1 MPGTGRVPEPSMR
14 NDLTGNPLGGLAS
27 DIDVSVAVA
36 ADDVT
41 GARIVS
47 LLAHEGLAVVGR
59 APGPRRLPA
68 VCEHRPPHVAVIAWK
83 ACGPEPA
90 AAIRHVRKA
99 LARTRVIVVLAD
111 HRRKD
116 MRSAV
121 DAGADAVVLDSRLAV
136 TLGVTVR
143 AVCAGQACVP
153 RELRRQVE
161 RPLLS
166 NRERQVLGLVAAGFT
181 NGQIADKLFLAE
193 STIKGHLS
201 SAFSKLG
208 IHSREEASA
217 LVRDPEARLG
227 IGLVPMPTAA
237 NPATNGASR

>member
-1 MPGTGRVPEPSMR
+1 MSEPGHVPGSSMR
-14 NDLTGNPLGGLAS
+14 SDLTANPLGGLVS
-27 DIDVSVAVA
+27 DIDLSVAVA
-36 ADDVT
+36 ADDAT
-41 GARIVS
+41 ARRISS
-47 LLAHEGLAVVGR
+47 LLAHEGLTVAGR
-59 APGPRRLPA
+59 APGPRRLSD
-68 VCEHRPPHVAVIAWK
+68 VCEHRPVHVAVIAWK

-90 AAIRHVRKA
+90 AAIRHARKA
-99 LARTRVIVVLAD
+99 MARTRVVVVLAE
-111 HRRKD
+111 HRRRD

-121 DAGADAVVLDSRLAV
+121 DAGADAVVLESRLAV

-166 NRERQVLGLVAAGFT
+166 NRERQVLGMVAAGFS
-181 NGQIADKLFLAE
+181 NGEIADKLFLAE

-217 LVRDPEARLG
+217 LVRDPDARLG
-227 IGLVPMPTAA
+227 IGLLPLPAAA

>member
-1 MPGTGRVPEPSMR
+1 MR
-14 NDLTGNPLGGLAS
+14 SDLSGNPLGGLAS
-27 DIDVSVAVA
+27 DIDVSVAIA
-36 ADDVT
+36 ADDATATRVM
-41 GARIVS
+41 S
-47 LLAHEGLAVVGR
+47 LLVHEGLTVAGR

-68 VCEHRPPHVAVIAWK
+68 VCSQRPPHVAVVAWK

-90 AAIRHVRKA
+90 SAIRHVRKA
-99 LARTRVIVVLAD
+99 LPRTRVVVVLAD
-111 HRRKD
+111 HRRRD
-116 MRSAV
+116 MRGAI
-121 DAGADAVVLDSRLAV
+121 DAGADAVVLESRLAV
-136 TLGVTVR
+136 TLGVTLR

-153 RELRRQVE
+153 RELRGQVE

-166 NRERQVLGLVAAGFT
+166 NRERQVLAMVAAGFS
-181 NGQIADKLFLAE
+181 NGQIADHLFLAE

-227 IGLVPMPTAA
+227 IGLLPLPAA
-237 NPATNGASR
+237 AQPATTGASR

>member
-1 MPGTGRVPEPSMR
+1 MR
-14 NDLTGNPLGGLAS
+14 NNLTGNPLGGLVS
-27 DIDVSVAVA
+27 DLDVSVAVA
-36 ADDVT
+36 ADDAT
-41 GARIVS
+41 SDRIVS
-47 LLAHEGLAVVGR
+47 LLEHEGLAIAGR
-59 APGPRRLPA
+59 APGPRRLPE
-68 VCEHRPPHVAVIAWK
+68 VCVHRPPHVAVIAWK

-90 AAIRHVRKA
+90 AAIRHARRA
-99 LARTRVIVVLAD
+99 LARTRVVVVLAE

-116 MRSAV
+116 MRNAV
-121 DAGADAVVLDSRLAV
+121 DAGADAVVLESRLAV

-153 RELRRQVE
+153 RELRAQVE

-166 NRERQVLGLVAAGFT
+166 NRERQVLGMVAAGFT
-181 NGQIADKLFLAE
+181 NSQIADKLFLAE

-227 IGLVPMPTAA
+227 IGLVPVPTSPQ
-237 NPATNGASR
+237 PATNGASR

>member
-1 MPGTGRVPEPSMR
+1 MR
-14 NDLTGNPLGGLAS
+14 NDLFGNPLGGLVS
-27 DIDVSVAVA
+27 DIDISVAVA
-36 ADDVT
+36 ADDET
-41 GARIVS
+41 AARIVS
-47 LLAHEGLAVVGR
+47 LLAHEGLAVAGR

-99 LARTRVIVVLAD
+99 LARTRVVVVLAE

-121 DAGADAVVLDSRLAV
+121 DAGADAVVLESRLAV
-136 TLGVTVR
+136 TLGVTLR

-217 LVRDPEARLG
+217 MVRDPEARLG
-227 IGLVPMPTAA
+227 IGLLPMPSAA
-237 NPATNGASR
+237 QPATNGASR